1 MRGSIKLNTR
11 ARPHLLLW
19 SVGLALL
26 VAAIAS
32 FAEPFDTAHAKPL
45 AGSASAASAPQ
56 TGSAP
61 GLSNDECLAC
71 HTQPNML
78 LSAGEDKVLLT
89 IDKAGFEA
97 SIHGKEQVACTDC
110 HADING
116 FPHPDYSKD
125 GLREFNYSLYQATQT
140 ACQSCHE
147 QEALNAMSGV
157 HQQTLEA
164 GNHNAAMCA
173 DCHNPHYAESAAGRE
188 EVPDVC
194 ARCHSDIAATYKE
207 SVHGAALI
215 GEGNPDVPNCIVCH
229 GNHNITDPRTAE
241 FRNNIPLLCA
251 RCHTDASI
259 MDKYGISTNVLNTY
273 VADYHGTTVT
283 LFEQTSPDLPTNKPV
298 CTDCHGTH
306 NISMT
311 DNPQTG
317 IALKENLLGK
327 CQRCHPDATANF
339 PDAWMSHYNA
349 SPEKYPLVYYV
360 NLFYKFFIPAVIGG
374 MLIFVITD
382 IIRRVINRGKGGAH

>member
-1 MRGSIKLNTR
+1 MQLNTR

-26 VAAIAS
+26 VAAFAS
-32 FAEPFDTAHAKPL
+32 FTGPSTGSVTAAP
-45 AGSASAASAPQ
+45 APQTASAPRP
-56 TGSAP
+56 SD
-61 GLSNDECLAC
+61 DECLAC
-71 HTQPNML
+71 HSQPNML
-78 LSAGEDKVLLT
+78 LSVGEDKILLT
-89 IDKAGFEA
+89 IDKAAFEE
-97 SIHGKEQVACTDC
+97 SVHGKEQVACADC
-110 HADING
+110 HADMDG
-116 FPHPDYSKD
+116 FPHPDYAKD
-125 GLREFNYSLYQATQT
+125 GLREFNYSLYKATQS

-147 QEALNAMSGV
+147 EEASNAMSGV
-157 HQQTLEA
+157 HELTLET

-207 SVHGAALI
+207 SVHGAALLD
-215 GEGNPDVPNCIVCH
+215 ENNPDVPNCIICH
-229 GNHNITDPRTAE
+229 GNHNITDPRTVE

-283 LFEQTSPDLPTNKPV
+283 LFEQTSPELPTNKPV

-306 NISMT
+306 DISKT

-339 PDAWMSHYNA
+339 PDAWMSHYDA

-374 MLIFVITD
+374 MLVFVITD
-382 IIRRVINRGKGGAH
+382 ITRRAINRGKGGAH